1 MTDVMEPGCQ
11 NDKVLVIVLNI
22 EIQFEFH
29 INARCLVPAGL
40 PGKGEQQDVVRD
52 RVAIGRH

>member
-1 MTDVMEPGCQ
+1 MEPGCQ

-29 INARCLVPAGL
+29 IKARCLVPWYQL
-40 PGKGEQQDVVRD
+40 VYQEKGNNRM
-52 RVAIGRH
+52 